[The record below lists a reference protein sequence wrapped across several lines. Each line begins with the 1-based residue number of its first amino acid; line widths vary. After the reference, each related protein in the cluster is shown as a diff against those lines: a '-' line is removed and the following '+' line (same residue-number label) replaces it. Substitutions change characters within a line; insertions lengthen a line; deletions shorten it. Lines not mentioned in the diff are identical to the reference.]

1 MMGNQNL
8 KVGCV
13 RRGAKEQLPA
23 REREREDE
31 GSGRGEQSKPRGRE
45 GNVGFWRQ
53 PCQVPFWVNNSVVTL
68 MCM

>member
-23 REREREDE
+23 REKEDE
-31 GSGRGEQSKPRGRE
+31 GSGRAEQA
-45 GNVGFWRQ
+45 
-53 PCQVPFWVNNSVVTL
+53 
-68 MCM
+68 